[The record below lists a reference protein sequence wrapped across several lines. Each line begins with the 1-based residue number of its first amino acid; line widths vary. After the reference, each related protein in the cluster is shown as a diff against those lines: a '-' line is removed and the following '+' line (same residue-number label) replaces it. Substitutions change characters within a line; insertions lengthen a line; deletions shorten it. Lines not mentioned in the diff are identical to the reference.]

1 MKLFEL
7 MRIYGLPVKSI
18 LHVGANMGQERFHYA
33 ASGANLCIYV
43 EPIDQIF
50 AILSQN
56 LQDIPG
62 HYAVQA
68 VCSDTAGET
77 IKFNIA
83 SNDGESSSRF
93 GLGEHARLHPE
104 IVYTSS
110 QEMVTTTVDRL
121 MAHLQP
127 SDPPNVMVID
137 TQGAD
142 LKVLQGSVE
151 TLSQVDAIFVEIS
164 ENAIYDGG
172 CTHEEITAFLKP
184 LGFGMRWME
193 LNQFLWGD
201 AFYCRPHSR

>member
-7 MRIYGLPVKSI
+7 MQVFGMPARSI

-33 ASGANLCIYV
+33 ATGANPCIYV
-43 EPIDQIF
+43 EPIDQVF

-56 LQDIPG
+56 LRELPG
-62 HYAVQA
+62 HFAVQA
-68 VCSDTAGET
+68 ICSDLAGET
-77 IKFNIA
+77 IQFNIA
-83 SNDGESSSRF
+83 SNEGQSSSMF

-104 IVYTSS
+104 IGYTAS

-121 MAHLQP
+121 IVGLQINAR
-127 SDPPNVMVID
+127 PNVMVID

-151 TLSQVDAIFVEIS
+151 TLSHIDAVFVEIS
-164 ENAIYDGG
+164 EEPLYEGG

-184 LGFGMRWME
+184 LGFRMRWME
-193 LNQFLWGD
+193 LNQFRWGD
-201 AFYCRPHSR
+201 AFYCRPHSS